1 MDTQTLRLATR
12 GSPLALRQTE
22 LTLAWLRERLPQV
35 QCSVREMVTTGDKQK
50 QWSLEERGGQGLF
63 VKELE
68 EALRSGEADVAV
80 HSAKDLPAVQPD
92 DLELAGYLPRAD
104 VNDVLVVREDVATPC
119 YIATSSPRRRAQL
132 KRLFPQAVWSEIR
145 GNVETRLKKV
155 AHGKVEAT
163 VLAAAG
169 LKRLGLFEWPGLVF
183 KPLSPAQVI
192 PAAGQGAIALQV
204 RKGESAA
211 LRAVLDEETRFAVE
225 VEKAVL
231 AGMGGGCHTSIG
243 VYCCNG
249 AVSVFYEEVGMR
261 NYPLRGDDDEARQRV
276 VEEIVT
282 DLGLNEES

>member
-35 QCSVREMVTTGDKQK
+35 QCSVHEMVTTGDKQK

-92 DLELAGYLPRAD
+92 DLELAGYLPRAE

-204 RKGESAA
+204 RKGEGEI
-211 LRAVLDEETRFAVE
+211 LRTVLDEETRFAVE
-225 VEKAVL
+225 TEKAVL

-276 VEEIVT
+276 VKEIVS